1 MRRVRIS
8 SCRMPLMMALL
19 DFRLSGST
27 IYGTGKVFRIL
38 SMTFS
43 EEIFSASAS

>member
-8 SCRMPLMMALL
+8 SCRMRLMIALVDSTGSWGMA
-19 DFRLSGST
+19 
-27 IYGTGKVFRIL
+27 YGTGSVFRIL

-43 EEIFSASAS
+43 AVTFSASAS